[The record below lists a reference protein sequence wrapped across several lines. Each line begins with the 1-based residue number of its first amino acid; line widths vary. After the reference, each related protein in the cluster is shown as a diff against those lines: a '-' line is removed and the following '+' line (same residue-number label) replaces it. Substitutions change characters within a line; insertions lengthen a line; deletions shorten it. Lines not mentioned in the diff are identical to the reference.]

1 MGQGGVS
8 SSILLE
14 GVFLVIEAMTR
25 NIHLSLQVPVNW
37 LNCRIPCHFKATPK
51 GRWIRGC
58 ADTQSLRI
66 CLSTLSISF

>member
-25 NIHLSLQVPVNW
+25 NIIHLSLQVPVN
-37 LNCRIPCHFKATPK
+37 LFFCR
-51 GRWIRGC
+51 
-58 ADTQSLRI
+58 
-66 CLSTLSISF
+66 